1 MSEEINVKGYK
12 VLKNLLYTTQ
22 DEWIKILGDIA
33 IIGVTDYAQK
43 KLKNI
48 ISVELPEP
56 GRKVSRGEVIATI
69 ESIKTIADV
78 YAPLSGEVI
87 EINEALKQE
96 PEKVNH
102 DPYGEGWLIKIRIES
117 KEEISSLIKP
127 EDYARKI
134 MESE

>member
-22 DEWIKILGDIA
+22 DEWIKILGDTA